1 MLVAFTLFSFIC
13 VHPVH
18 SFAEDWGAYMLSP
31 VSAPALALEAVGAGT
46 SEGTAA
52 AIDRP
57 NGMPNQKWFIIPKGN
72 NFYSIRPAY
81 SSTLVL
87 AAAKGGTAN
96 GTAIVL
102 ETDKGEPWQKWMIK
116 RNENGVYNLIPG
128 HAPDKGIDDLGG
140 NQKPGT
146 RQDLWTN
153 TPGDQH
159 LQWLIKP
166 LAGTLSPDTNGA
178 SSRDTSA
185 YIAPDIK
192 PELVLKGEIKSTSF
206 TRSSIFSGT
215 VRQVTVFIP
224 AQYKGSQPAC
234 VYVKT
239 DGYNPREKQLL
250 ETLIATGEMPV
261 TIGVFVSPGDLPA
274 ATVNNLL
281 VNTSGKTIEKKN
293 TLGRR
298 NRDFEYDAVGDNNVR
313 FLIEEILPF
322 VAKEYGLKLS
332 ASGNDRCIAGGSS
345 GGIAA
350 FDAAWERPDAFSRV
364 YANSGSFVAFRGGH
378 EFPTLVRKFEAKPIR
393 AYLTTGTNDME
404 NCAGDWFLLDQEMDK
419 ALKFSGYDYTFRI
432 INGGHVAGYYEN
444 FQEAMSFLWKSWPQA
459 VQAGPS
465 VPRVRDIIFS
475 STEIKQNSAENSTQK
490 SSQTSEIGSEKWQ
503 EVKWPM
509 AVQGYHNARGP
520 ACNASGEVFFA
531 DSPAN
536 KIYRISLDGTI
547 KEFLANA
554 QNANGLSFGAKGE
567 LYAVSSVTGRI
578 MSYDP
583 AGKGSLVVDGIHGR
597 YILATPDGGL
607 YVTTNGG
614 KTATAGRGQQ
624 LQTVQTLSG
633 YEDRPEDSGEVWY
646 IKNGKK
652 TLVASGLKYAAG
664 LAYRPDQWLLSVAE
678 GHSKWADSYQ
688 MNSDGSLTNKERY
701 FWLHVPDWEDNAGAE
716 SVCYARE
723 GQMLVATRFG
733 IQVCADD
740 GPTQVIL
747 PMPDRSRVIGVC
759 LSGRDLDTLYAFC
772 GNKIW
777 KRKVKIHAIGAFT
790 PWTALN
796 GTRL

>member
-1 MLVAFTLFSFIC
+1 MRRPLLFMLVAFTLFSFIC

-18 SFAEDWGAYMLSP
+18 SFAEYWGAYMLSP

-404 NCAGDWFLLDQEMDK
+404 NCAGDWFLL
-419 ALKFSGYDYTFRI
+419 A
-432 INGGHVAGYYEN
+432 
-444 FQEAMSFLWKSWPQA
+444 
-459 VQAGPS
+459 
-465 VPRVRDIIFS
+465 
-475 STEIKQNSAENSTQK
+475 
-490 SSQTSEIGSEKWQ
+490 
-503 EVKWPM
+503 
-509 AVQGYHNARGP
+509 
-520 ACNASGEVFFA
+520 
-531 DSPAN
+531 
-536 KIYRISLDGTI
+536 
-547 KEFLANA
+547 
-554 QNANGLSFGAKGE
+554 
-567 LYAVSSVTGRI
+567 
-578 MSYDP
+578 
-583 AGKGSLVVDGIHGR
+583 
-597 YILATPDGGL
+597 
-607 YVTTNGG
+607 
-614 KTATAGRGQQ
+614 
-624 LQTVQTLSG
+624 
-633 YEDRPEDSGEVWY
+633 
-646 IKNGKK
+646 
-652 TLVASGLKYAAG
+652 
-664 LAYRPDQWLLSVAE
+664 QWLLTVAE

-688 MNSDGSLTNKERY
+688 MNPDGSLTNQERY

-747 PMPDRSRVIGVC
+747 PMPDRRRVIGVC
-759 LSGRDLDTLYAFC
+759 LGGRDLDTLYAFC
-772 GNKIW
+772 GSKIW

-790 PWTALN
+790 PWTAIH
-796 GTRL
+796 GTPL